1 VKKTAVLLTTVGPY
15 ALYGEKVFKAC
26 AESGTHYFD
35 VTGEFPWVLK
45 MIRKYEKTA
54 QASGALMFPQ
64 IGIESA
70 PADMCTWALAK
81 VLREQLGAKTKDTVV
96 TIHKLKLV
104 YVRPCY
110 RGCANHAVVP
120 HRLEGHW
127 QPSSASLM
135 PSRLERFS
143 PPGNPMRLRPFLT
156 RSRDDQSL
164 PYFRLCSVTEPYP
177 TSAALP
183 PLLRA

>member
-1 VKKTAVLLTTVGPY
+1 MDMNYRPTNHGYTAVEVANVDNVEELTALVKKTAVLLTTVGPY

-81 VLREQLGAKTKDTVV
+81 VLREQLGAKTRDTVV
-96 TIHKLKLV
+96 TIHKLKFV
-104 YVRPCY
+104 YI
-110 RGCANHAVVP
+110 G
-120 HRLEGHW
+120 
-127 QPSSASLM
+127 PSATVAL
-135 PSRLERFS
+135 
-143 PPGNPMRLRPFLT
+143 LT
-156 RSRDDQSL
+156 ML
-164 PYFRLCSVTEPYP
+164 
-177 TSAALP
+177 
-183 PLLRA
+183 